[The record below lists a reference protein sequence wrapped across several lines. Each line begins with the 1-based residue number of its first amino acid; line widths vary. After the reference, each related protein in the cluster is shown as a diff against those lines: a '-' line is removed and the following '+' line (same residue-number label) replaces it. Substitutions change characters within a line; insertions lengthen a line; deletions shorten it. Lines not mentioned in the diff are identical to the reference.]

1 MASPDDQLQAAKTL
15 VRREVLRQVYV
26 PLRVIAA
33 RLMLY
38 YIPHY
43 EGFDRPWISVRN
55 AVSALRDSGA
65 IVPENMGGENWYHLP
80 RAKPEKLQLARERKP
95 PVYNAWTT
103 ALPRGGGHAEVLWR
117 AAFEDEGWVVPDRAV
132 QVRCPDPSRALHT
145 ERHEI
150 DVYATLGGSYTVACE
165 VKNGAAEGWVD
176 PQLPSKVKITKQ
188 QLMVLH
194 HFEAMDAMSLVP
206 MLAAPFV
213 DPSFYR
219 FQARHG
225 GVHARYLYHV
235 FDPRDAEVAAAV
247 KETFRIGHV
256 WAEPSP
262 PQNFRLFVRRLPEMI
277 ETTREVGRRMEEAGD
292 ELDSSES
299 DPDD

>member
-1 MASPDDQLQAAKTL
+1 
-15 VRREVLRQVYV
+15 
-26 PLRVIAA
+26 
-33 RLMLY
+33 MLY

-43 EGFDRPWISVRN
+43 KGFDRPWISVRN
-55 AVSALRDSGA
+55 AVTALRNSGA
-65 IVPENMGGENWYHLP
+65 IVPEKASDENWYHLP
-80 RAKPEKLQLARERKP
+80 RTKPEKLQLARETKP
-95 PVYNAWTT
+95 PVYNAWSN
-103 ALPRGGGHAEVLWR
+103 ALSRGGGHAEVLWR
-117 AAFEDEGWVVPDRAV
+117 AAFEAEGWVVPDKAV
-132 QVRCPDPSRALHT
+132 QVLCPDSSRALHT

-165 VKNGAAEGWVD
+165 VKNGPAEGWVD
-176 PQLPSKVKITKQ
+176 PELPSDVKLTKQ
-188 QLMVLH
+188 QRMVLH
-194 HFEAMDAMSLVP
+194 HFEAMNKMGLVP

-247 KETFRIGHV
+247 KDTFRIGHV
-256 WAEPSP
+256 WAESSP

-277 ETTREVGRRMEEAGD
+277 ETTREIARRMEEAEEAD
-292 ELDSSES
+292 HEHESSEY
-299 DPDD
+299 DPDDYRLDEEY